1 MKELENYRKQIDEL
15 DNQIIEC
22 LARRFEIVRAV
33 GRLKAEKSIEVVQ
46 SRRAEQVVKRVS
58 DMAQD
63 KNVDP
68 ELIRN
73 FYLAMID
80 VAHVIE
86 HKIQDEYD
94 RID

>member
-1 MKELENYRKQIDEL
+1 MKELEAYRAQIDAL
-15 DNQIIEC
+15 DNEILEC
-22 LARRFEIVRAV
+22 LSQRFEIVRAV

-46 SRRAEQVVKRVS
+46 SKRAEVVVKRVS
-58 DMAQD
+58 DMAIE
-63 KNVDP
+63 KNVDA

-94 RID
+94 RAG

>member
-1 MKELENYRKQIDEL
+1 MKELEEYRAQIDAVDEEL
-15 DNQIIEC
+15 MNC
-22 LARRFEIVRAV
+22 LAKRFEIVRAV
-33 GRLKAEKSIEVVQ
+33 GRLKAEKKIEVVQ
-46 SRRAEQVVKRVS
+46 SRRAETVVKNAEDR
-58 DMAQD
+58 ARA
-63 KNVDP
+63 KNVDV

-94 RID
+94 RA